1 MGSYHLNDCQCT
13 FRIQVPG
20 PKRGLQPGGGGGGAE
35 GGIEATP
42 AETSPT
48 ELHSSAAGPVV
59 GDSQRPKLKPE
70 GADIDIYLPL
80 QPFLFFQSFKVEESS
95 MGF

>member
-1 MGSYHLNDCQCT
+1 MIVNCT

-20 PKRGLQPGGGGGGAE
+20 QKRGLQPGERGGGAE

-48 ELHSSAAGPVV
+48 ELHSSAAGP
-59 GDSQRPKLKPE
+59 
-70 GADIDIYLPL
+70 
-80 QPFLFFQSFKVEESS
+80 
-95 MGF
+95 